1 MDNSPEPTIRGR
13 IASQGK
19 ITFAE
24 FMELALYHA
33 QGGYYTTPSA
43 FGAQGD
49 YFTSPAAHPAFGA
62 LIAIQLQRMW
72 EVLDR
77 PSQFVVVE
85 MGAGSGLLA
94 RDVVGYAA
102 GMSASFAQ
110 SLRYMTLERY
120 ALPGEARPPPNGIYP
135 IITRGVPLKEVVGC
149 FISNEIVDSF
159 PVHRF
164 QIHQR
169 AVTEIYVSLDEHG
182 RLTDVLD
189 QPSTPLLAQRLDGL
203 GLSLPE
209 GFLGEVN
216 LRIGPWMNEV
226 STALGRGF
234 VVTIDYGHEAGEL
247 YSHKRAKGTLQT
259 HYRHTRGGSPYQH
272 MGWQD
277 ITAHVDFS
285 SVAAEGSSLGLQ
297 SLGLTTQSRFLKTLG
312 FDAMLERLKEKKL
325 SQGQRDANMLAML
338 ELVKAE
344 GLGGF
349 SVLVQERATGVKDL
363 GQLAPTTSAGDIE
376 APVLRPDHMP
386 LMEGRYPHLAWE
398 PEDLWPFGERR
409 P

>member
-1 MDNSPEPTIRGR
+1 MKNSPESIIRDR
-13 IASQGK
+13 VASRGK

-24 FMELALYHA
+24 FMELALYHP
-33 QGGYYTTPSA
+33 QGGYYTSPSA

-77 PSQFVVVE
+77 PPQFVAVE

-94 RDVVGYAA
+94 RDVVVYAA
-102 GMSASFAQ
+102 GMLPAFAS
-110 SLRYMTLERY
+110 SLRYVTLERY
-120 ALPGEARPPPNGIYP
+120 ALPGEAPALPIDINR
-135 IITRGVPLKEVVGC
+135 IITSGVPLKEVVGC

-164 QIHQR
+164 QIHQG
-169 AVTEIYVSLDEHG
+169 ALKEINVSLDEHG
-182 RLTDVLD
+182 RLTEALG
-189 QPSTPLLAQRLDGL
+189 QPSTPLLAQRLDDL

-209 GFLGEVN
+209 GFRGELN
-216 LRIGPWMNEV
+216 LRVGPWMNEV
-226 STALGRGF
+226 SAALERGF

-247 YSHKRAKGTLQT
+247 YSQKRAEGTLQT

-272 MGWQD
+272 IGRQD
-277 ITAHVDFS
+277 ITAHVDFLS
-285 SVAAEGSSLGLQ
+285 IDSEGSSLGLQ

-312 FDAMLERLKEKKL
+312 FDAMLERLREKNL
-325 SQGQRDANMLAML
+325 SQRQRDANVMAML
-338 ELVKAE
+338 ELVKPE

-363 GQLAPTTSAGDIE
+363 GRLAPTESAGDIE
-376 APVLRPDHMP
+376 APLLRPDHIP

-398 PEDLWPFGERR
+398 PEDLWPFGQR
-409 P
+409 